1 MCEEEEMTDPAADRR
16 ALLRTVL
23 SIRSKV
29 NAALPN
35 IDLPVDP
42 VKFAEELQSG
52 KYDCIFDSDLIT
64 EEDEAVLFALGF
76 ARHAQDAIRRG
87 IERARENLKKLE
99 EEENKGKEEGRG

>member
-1 MCEEEEMTDPAADRR
+1 MKEEETTPEEDRR
-16 ALLRTVL
+16 ALLRSVL

-42 VKFAEELQSG
+42 MKFAEELQSG

-64 EEDEAVLFALGF
+64 EEEDAVLFALGF

-87 IERARENLKKLE
+87 IEKAREILKELE
-99 EEENKGKEEGRG
+99 EEEGKGKEEGRG

>member
-1 MCEEEEMTDPAADRR
+1 MKEEETTPEEDRR
-16 ALLRTVL
+16 ALLRSVL

-42 VKFAEELQSG
+42 MKFAEELQSG

-64 EEDEAVLFALGF
+64 EEEDAVLFALGF

-87 IERARENLKKLE
+87 IEKARENLKELE
-99 EEENKGKEEGRG
+99 EEEGKGKEEGRG